1 MKRSMNLLCAF
12 ILLLGLSGVASAY
25 TLDYTYNTSGNEFI
39 SPFDATTNNF
49 DSGVPSWTWM
59 EAEL

>member
-25 TLDYTYNTSGNEFI
+25 TLDFTYNTIGNEFI
-39 SPFDATTNNF
+39 SPFYATTNNF
-49 DSGVPSWTWM
+49 DSNLPGWNWG
-59 EAEL
+59 EKGL